1 LENYRSRHHG
11 AAVKKNEMQEMQ
23 RLGLVEKNVKLD
35 RMLLLFLAGLII
47 LTIIVTVSISLVS
60 SIYTSE
66 GERASAAIIA
76 ELQEE
81 ITELR
86 NDLQRTQ
93 LQLQVSGNETSE
105 LKALFENSNAP
116 ALQKMMLAQEQGFQ
130 DFIRSMKDGIYD
142 LARIVPGSRTW
153 LQVYSDKMDTTL
165 QLSLKRQ
172 QALRKLTVDNQAI
185 RP

>member
-1 LENYRSRHHG
+1 
-11 AAVKKNEMQEMQ
+11 MQEMQ

-35 RMLLLFLAGLII
+35 RMLLLFIAGLII

-66 GERASAAIIA
+66 AERASTAEIA

-93 LQLQVSGNETSE
+93 LQLQVSGNEISE

-116 ALQKMMLAQEQGFQ
+116 ALQKLMVAQEQGFQ

-142 LARIVPGSRTW
+142 LARIVPGSRSW
-153 LQVYSDKMDTTL
+153 LQVYSDKMDNTL
-165 QLSLKRQ
+165 QSSLNRQ
-172 QALRKLTVDNQAI
+172 QTLQSLAGDHQQD